1 MARKPK
7 ATALPERDE
16 IVQEA
21 RARFEHAQ
29 EVWGPIYKRCRE
41 DMRFSDPT
49 DPKQWPDDAI
59 RERTNSEGGPRP
71 CFVFDQTSQ
80 FVRQVINTARRNKP
94 ALNFMPVDDDS
105 DPELAE
111 VLKGLAR
118 QTEYQ
123 SRADV
128 AYITALEQATRGGI
142 GFFRLCLKETKGK
155 LKGQQTAD
163 IKRVVDFESV
173 YVDPDFQ
180 EPDGSDME
188 WGFVEEDMPRA
199 KFTKKWPDA
208 KVIDWDDAG
217 WFTKDT
223 VRVVEYYRIVE
234 DGEKKRCEHFMLSG
248 EDVLESTVVPSSYV
262 PIFPVLGNESW
273 DDGERNLAGCI
284 RLARDPQI
292 AYNYERNSAI
302 EAVAIG
308 PKAPWLAPIEA
319 TEGHENEWA
328 QANRGNIPV
337 LHWNSIDDQ
346 GNQIQ
351 PPSRIQP
358 AGMAAGWMGLEERSK
373 ADIQAALGGFES
385 GVGNNPNSQ
394 SGRAVIALQDRQ
406 DVGTYHYIDNL
417 ALSISHCG
425 RVLTEVW
432 PTIYDREQVLRI
444 IGEDDE
450 PEFVRV
456 DPKQKTGYAEVRG
469 PDGKK
474 VVSINPSVGTFDVR
488 ATTGPAFQTRQSEA
502 AAEIGEFVNGNPQ
515 MLAMFGDVL
524 VKLRNYPEAE
534 KLARRFKAMLP
545 PQVQQAEE
553 AEDGQQQLPPQ
564 VMQILQQA
572 QQEIQGLQQQ
582 LQEAQSGMQSEQLR
596 AQVQATIAQGH
607 EETARYIAE
616 LNAQAA
622 ADREAMKDDRDRDIN
637 ELKAWLQ
644 ITLQKLQPPPQ
655 LAGEVAKDMGESA

>member
-94 ALNFMPVDDDS
+94 ALNFLPVDDKS
-105 DPELAE
+105 DPKLAE

-128 AYITALEQATRGGI
+128 AYVTALNHGTRGGI
-142 GFFRLCLKETKGK
+142 GFFRLVLKEMEGG
-155 LKGQQTAD
+155 LKGQQCAD
-163 IKRVVDFESV
+163 IRRVVDFERILL
-173 YVDPDFQ
+173 DPDFQ
-180 EPDGSDME
+180 EPDGSDAE
-188 WGFVEEDMPRA
+188 WGFVEEDMPRSRFE
-199 KFTKKWPDA
+199 KTWPDA
-208 KVIDWDDAG
+208 KVVDWDDAG

-234 DGEKKRCEHFMLSG
+234 DGGKKRCEHFWLSG
-248 EDVLESTVVPSSYV
+248 EDVLKNTVFPAKFV
-262 PIFPVLGNESW
+262 PIFPVIGNEEW
-273 DDGERNLAGCI
+273 DEGERNLSGCI

-337 LHWNSIDDQ
+337 LHYNSLDDQ
-346 GNQIQ
+346 GNPIQ
-351 PPSRIQP
+351 SPSRIQP

-373 ADIQAALGGFES
+373 ADIQASLGGFES

-444 IGEDDE
+444 IGEDED
-450 PEFVRV
+450 PQFVRV
-456 DPKQKTGYAEVRG
+456 DPSLKVGYAESRG
-469 PDGKK
+469 PDGKTL
-474 VVSINPSVGTFDVR
+474 VSINPGVGRWDVR

-534 KLARRFKAMLP
+534 KLAKRFKAMLP
-545 PQVQQAEE
+545 PEVRQAEDE
-553 AEDGQQQLPPQ
+553 EDGPQQIPPQ
-564 VMQILQQA
+564 VKQMLQQA
-572 QQEIQGLQQQ
+572 GQEIEQLQQA
-582 LQEAQSGMQSEQLR
+582 LQEAQSGMASEQLR
-596 AQVQATIAQGH
+596 AQVQATIAQGR
-607 EETARYIAE
+607 EETARYVAQ

-622 ADREAMKDDRDRDIN
+622 ADREALKADAAYDRE
-637 ELKAWLQ
+637 ELKGLMAAV
-644 ITLQKLQPPPQ
+644 LQKLQPPPQ
-655 LAGEVAKDMGESA
+655 LAAEVSKDMGESA